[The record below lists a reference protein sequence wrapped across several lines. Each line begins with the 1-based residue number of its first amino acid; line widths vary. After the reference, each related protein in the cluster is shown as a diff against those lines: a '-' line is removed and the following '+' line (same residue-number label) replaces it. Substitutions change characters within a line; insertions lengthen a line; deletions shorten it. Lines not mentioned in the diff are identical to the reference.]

1 MPDVFYARPSNFLS
15 DPRDRTVIVGDSEEE
30 VLRKMYE
37 YLSSPAA
44 QERYPNVSD
53 PTELENNIRTCI
65 FKKGT
70 KAIHNRPP
78 DAEPVK

>member
-1 MPDVFYARPSNFLS
+1 MPDIYYARPSNFLS
-15 DPRDRTVIVGDSEEE
+15 DPRDKTVIIGDSEDE
-30 VLRKMYE
+30 VLAKMYE
-37 YLSSPAA
+37 YLSGAEA
-44 QERYPNVSD
+44 RERYPNIED

>member
-1 MPDVFYARPSNFLS
+1 MPDIYYARPSNFLS
-15 DPRDRTVIVGDSEEE
+15 DPRDKTIIVGESEDE
-30 VLRKMYE
+30 VLQKMYE

-44 QERYPNVSD
+44 QERYPGVGD
-53 PTELENNIRTCI
+53 PTELEKNIRTCI

-78 DAEPVK
+78 DAAPVK

>member
-1 MPDVFYARPSNFLS
+1 MPDIYYARPSNFLS
-15 DPRDRTVIVGDSEEE
+15 DPRDRTIITGESEDE
-30 VLRKMYE
+30 VLNKMYD
-37 YLSSPAA
+37 YLRSPDA
-44 QERYPNVSD
+44 QARYPGVDD

>member
-1 MPDVFYARPSNFLS
+1 MPDVYYARPSNFLS
-15 DPRDRTVIVGDSEEE
+15 DPRDRTVITGGSEDE
-30 VLRKMYE
+30 VLQNMYE

-44 QERYPNVSD
+44 KERYPGVED
-53 PTELENNIRTCI
+53 PTELENNIRKCI

-78 DAEPVK
+78 DAEHAH

>member
-1 MPDVFYARPSNFLS
+1 MPDIYYARPSNFLS
-15 DPRDRTVIVGDSEEE
+15 DPRDKTIIVGESENE
-30 VLRKMYE
+30 VLQKMYE

-44 QERYPNVSD
+44 QERYPGVGD

-78 DAEPVK
+78 DAAPVK